1 VVFTSRLHPKNSV
14 RSLDGQGEID
24 SMSAGAPWSVKGI
37 DPKAR
42 EVAKDH
48 ARRSGMTLGEWLNRV
63 ILEDEEAG
71 GDLSA
76 PESAP
81 YAAPEPPP
89 LRAFADVPR
98 PRLVAETP
106 APRHDELSRVAHALD
121 RLTDR
126 LEASETRTGLTVS
139 SVEHTVRQ
147 AVARIEAAERESL
160 AVATR
165 FESAVELMGGE
176 QARMTERLRR
186 FESEAAGPRSTE
198 ALRAIEQSV
207 GRMAGQLYEG
217 ESRTREGIAALETR
231 LGRAES
237 RITDPET
244 FMDEVVQRLGV
255 RLAAA
260 EGHTSEALETL
271 RRSFAALDSRLR
283 TIESGEGQEQRFEA
297 LAQALT
303 QQVDAARIQVS
314 ERLKAVDGGRV
325 DQRFAELAADVKAAE
340 QRSARAIQKMG
351 HEVLTMADTLNR
363 RLQNSEDRNAEAI
376 AQVGG
381 EMARVAGA
389 MEARFGRAE
398 QAQSDALERLSTEL
412 GRITDKLSERL
423 LISERRAA
431 EAIDDVGEQV
441 GRVSERMAQSQERT
455 AQDLADRIRES
466 EERTARLFEETHSRL
481 EQRLGEPARPNLDP
495 VVAESAP
502 VESSVVE
509 PSEIQAPPPVEA
521 PSALAVA
528 EAATEFAPQ
537 TPSAAAFG
545 PELFSRAEDAE
556 EDELDL
562 IDTLPAAPPPFGQPR
577 FDAGRFEAAEDYAP
591 IPEPEEDLFGLDQPE
606 PPADGEVTRS
616 LSTREVI
623 EQARAAARA
632 AAPPEKSERL
642 QVKAKASWRSNR
654 PPAFGASLF
663 GMRSRRGPS
672 STLQTAILVAGGAAF
687 LSVGAAGVV
696 LMQGSPERPAPQA
709 FAVEETPARAAV
721 ALAPQT
727 LGQLTPAPSELDRSR
742 PPAQLA
748 DALLTAFAKAA
759 KGVEAGEPGAL
770 AKLKAIAE
778 AGHPPAQFY
787 LGKLYETGDHGVK
800 QNLAEARRWTERAA
814 EGGDAAAMH
823 NLALFDF
830 RGEGGGQDLASAA
843 RWFHAAAE
851 QGIVDS
857 QYNLGLLYQSGSGV
871 PRDPAQAYTWFS
883 IAAAGGDA
891 QARANAEALQ
901 PQLSAGQ
908 RAAADGA
915 VAAFTAR
922 SGDAAA
928 QTAASQPSVS
938 VSVVAAQRILGRLGY
953 FQGSANGLASTRLAT
968 AVAAYQR
975 DQKLPVTGD
984 LDART
989 AQRLAVFS
997 R

>member
-1 VVFTSRLHPKNSV
+1 
-14 RSLDGQGEID
+14 
-24 SMSAGAPWSVKGI
+24 
-37 DPKAR
+37 
-42 EVAKDH
+42 
-48 ARRSGMTLGEWLNRV
+48 MTLGEWLNRV

-76 PESAP
+76 PDSAP

-89 LRAFADVPR
+89 RAFVDPPR

-106 APRHDELSRVAHALD
+106 APRSDELSRVAHALD

-126 LEASETRTGLTVS
+126 LEASETRTGLAVS

-165 FESAVELMGGE
+165 FEGAVELMGGE
-176 QARMTERLRR
+176 QARIGERLRR

-207 GRMAGQLYEG
+207 GRMAGQLYEAEG
-217 ESRTREGIAALETR
+217 RTRDGIAALEAR
-231 LGRAES
+231 LGRAET
-237 RITDPET
+237 RIADPAK
-244 FMDEVVQRLGV
+244 FMDEVVQRLGE

-260 EGHTSEALETL
+260 EGHTAEALDTL
-271 RRSFAALDSRLR
+271 RRSFAALDARLR
-283 TIESGEGQEQRFEA
+283 TVEGADQEQRFET
-297 LAQALT
+297 LAQTLT
-303 QQVDAARIQVS
+303 EQVDAARLQLS
-314 ERLKAVDGGRV
+314 ERLKAVEGGRV
-325 DQRFAELAADVKAAE
+325 DQRFAALAADVKASE

-363 RLQNSEDRNAEAI
+363 RLQSSEDRNAEAI

-398 QAQSDALERLSTEL
+398 QAQAQALERLSTEL

-423 LISERRAA
+423 LVSERRAA

-441 GRVSERMAQSQERT
+441 SRVTERMTQSQERT
-455 AQDLADRIRES
+455 AQDLADKIRES
-466 EERTARLFEETHSRL
+466 EARTALLLDEARSRL
-481 EQRLGEPARPNLDP
+481 EQRLDEAPRP
-495 VVAESAP
+495 VA
-502 VESSVVE
+502 ESSVVGSPIVE
-509 PSEIQAPPPVEA
+509 MAEQSAPPAAAEPAADAAPPA
-521 PSALAVA
+521 PS
-528 EAATEFAPQ
+528 P
-537 TPSAAAFG
+537 AAFG
-545 PELFSRAEDAE
+545 PELFSRAEEAE

-562 IDTLPAAPPPFGQPR
+562 IDTLAAGSAFAPDRLDAGIGSGRPESPR
-577 FDAGRFEAAEDYAP
+577 FDAGRFEPMEHYAP

-606 PPADGEVTRS
+606 PPADGELPRS

-632 AAPPEKSERL
+632 AAPPEKPERL
-642 QVKAKASWRSNR
+642 QVKAKAAWRSNR
-654 PPAFGASLF
+654 PAAFGASLF
-663 GMRSRRGPS
+663 GARARRAPN

-696 LMQGSPERPAPQA
+696 LMQGAPERPAPET
-709 FAVEETPARAAV
+709 FAVEQAPARAAV

-727 LGQLTPAPSELDRSR
+727 LGQVTPTPGEAAAAR

-770 AKLKAIAE
+770 AKLRAIAE

-843 RWFHAAAE
+843 RWFRAAAE

-891 QARANAEALQ
+891 QARANAETLRA
-901 PQLSAGQ
+901 QLTPGQ

-915 VAAFTAR
+915 VAAFTA
-922 SGDAAA
+922 GAGAVAA
-928 QTAASQPSVS
+928 QAAGSQSSVS
-938 VSVVAAQRILGRLGY
+938 VSIVAAQRILGRLGY
-953 FQGSANGLASTRLAT
+953 FQGPANGMASTRLAT

-975 DQKLPVTGD
+975 DQKLPATGD

>member
-1 VVFTSRLHPKNSV
+1 
-14 RSLDGQGEID
+14 
-24 SMSAGAPWSVKGI
+24 
-37 DPKAR
+37 
-42 EVAKDH
+42 
-48 ARRSGMTLGEWLNRV
+48 MTLGEWLNRV

-76 PESAP
+76 PEPVS
-81 YAAPEPPP
+81 YAAPEPPA
-89 LRAFADVPR
+89 RAFADTPR

-106 APRHDELSRVAHALD
+106 APRHDELARVAHALD

-126 LEASETRTGLTVS
+126 LEASETRTGLTVT

-176 QARMTERLRR
+176 QARIVERLRR

-217 ESRTREGIAALETR
+217 ESRTREGIAALDAR

-237 RITDPET
+237 RITDPAK
-244 FMDEVVQRLGV
+244 FMDDVVQRLGE

-260 EGHTSEALETL
+260 EGHTTEALDTL

-283 TIESGEGQEQRFEA
+283 TVEGGDGQDQRFEA

-303 QQVDAARIQVS
+303 EQVDAARIQVS

-325 DQRFAELAADVKAAE
+325 DQRFAELAADVQAAE

-398 QAQSDALERLSTEL
+398 RAQSDALERLSSEL

-423 LISERRAA
+423 LVSERRAA

-441 GRVSERMAQSQERT
+441 SRVSERMAQSQERST
-455 AQDLADRIRES
+455 QDLADRIRES
-466 EERTARLFEETHSRL
+466 EERTARLFEATHSRQ
-481 EQRLGEPARPNLDP
+481 EQRLGEPTPPMLDSAP
-495 VVAESAP
+495 EAAPAESSPAQ
-502 VESSVVE
+502 SSVIE
-509 PSEIQAPPPVEA
+509 LSQLEA
-521 PSALAVA
+521 PAIEAPTLPPAA
-528 EAATEFAPQ
+528 EPAMEAAQ
-537 TPSAAAFG
+537 TPSPAAFG

-562 IDTLPAAPPPFGQPR
+562 IDTLPAPPPFAQPR
-577 FDAGRFEAAEDYAP
+577 MDVGRFESAEDYAP

-606 PPADGEVTRS
+606 PPADGEVSRS

-632 AAPPEKSERL
+632 AAPPEKPERL

-654 PPAFGASLF
+654 PAAFGASLF

-709 FAVEETPARAAV
+709 FVVEETPARAAV

-727 LGQLTPAPSELDRSR
+727 LGPLTAAPSEMDRSR

-759 KGVEAGEPGAL
+759 KGVEAGDPGAL

-800 QNLAEARRWTERAA
+800 QNFAEARRWTERAA

-830 RGEGGGQDLASAA
+830 RGEGGSQDLASAA
-843 RWFHAAAE
+843 RWFHAAAA

-871 PRDPAQAYTWFS
+871 PRDLAQAYTWFS

-891 QARANAEALQ
+891 QARANAETLQ
-901 PQLSAGQ
+901 PQLSAAQ
-908 RAAADGA
+908 KAAADGA
-915 VAAFTAR
+915 VAVFTAH

-928 QTAASQPSVS
+928 QAAVSQPSVS

-953 FQGSANGLASTRLAT
+953 YQGSANGLASARLAT

-975 DQKLPVTGD
+975 DQKLPATGD

>member
-1 VVFTSRLHPKNSV
+1 MT
-14 RSLDGQGEID
+14 
-24 SMSAGAPWSVKGI
+24 AGAPWSVKGI
-37 DPKAR
+37 NPKAR

-63 ILEDEEAG
+63 ILEDEEVEP
-71 GDLSA
+71 SA
-76 PESAP
+76 PDPAA

-89 LRAFADVPR
+89 RAFAEVGR

-106 APRHDELSRVAHALD
+106 APRHDELARVAHALD

-147 AVARIEAAERESL
+147 AVARIEAAEREGL
-160 AVATR
+160 AVAAR
-165 FESAVELMGGE
+165 FEGAVERVSGE
-176 QARMTERLRR
+176 QVRLAERLRR

-207 GRMAGQLYEG
+207 GRMAGQLYEAEG
-217 ESRTREGIAALETR
+217 RTREGMAALESR
-231 LGRAES
+231 LGRAET
-237 RITDPET
+237 RIADPAK
-244 FMDEVVQRLGV
+244 FMDEVVQRLGE
-255 RLAAA
+255 RLAVA
-260 EGHTSEALETL
+260 EGHTGEALDTL
-271 RRSFAALDSRLR
+271 RRSFAALDKRLR
-283 TIESGEGQEQRFEA
+283 AVEGGGGVQAQRFEA
-297 LAQALT
+297 LAETLT
-303 QQVDAARIQVS
+303 EQVEAARAQLS
-314 ERLKAVDGGRV
+314 ERLKTVDGGRV
-325 DQRFAELAADVKAAE
+325 DRRFAELAADVKAAE
-340 QRSARAIQKMG
+340 QRSAEAIQKMG
-351 HEVLTMADTLNR
+351 REVLSIADTLNR
-363 RLQNSEDRNAEAI
+363 RLQSSEDRNAEAI

-398 QAQSDALERLSTEL
+398 QAQADALERLSTEL

-441 GRVSERMAQSQERT
+441 ARVTERMAQSQERT

-466 EERTARLFEETHSRL
+466 EERTAQLLEDAHNRL
-481 EQRLGEPARPNLDP
+481 EQRMSETPRAPA
-495 VVAESAP
+495 E
-502 VESSVVE
+502 
-509 PSEIQAPPPVEA
+509 PPP
-521 PSALAVA
+521 P
-528 EAATEFAPQ
+528 
-537 TPSAAAFG
+537 PSAAAFG
-545 PELFSRAEDAE
+545 PELFSRAEADD
-556 EDELDL
+556 DELDL
-562 IDTLPAAPPPFGQPR
+562 TETLAPAPYALQTFVPGRTEFGR
-577 FDAGRFEAAEDYAP
+577 TEFGRLETAQDYAP

-606 PPADGEVTRS
+606 PPADGEVAA

-632 AAPPEKSERL
+632 AAPPDRTERL
-642 QVKAKASWRSNR
+642 QVKAKANWRSSR
-654 PPAFGASLF
+654 PAPFASGLF
-663 GMRSRRGPS
+663 GLRPRRGPS

-696 LMQGSPERPAPQA
+696 LMQGPQGRPAPEIA
-709 FAVEETPARAAV
+709 AVAEDAPTRAAV

-727 LGQLTPAPSELDRSR
+727 LGALSPAPVEASRPR

-748 DALLTAFAKAA
+748 DALLAAFGKAA
-759 KGVEAGEPGAL
+759 KGVEAGDPGSL

-830 RGEGGGQDLASAA
+830 RGEGGTQNLAGAA
-843 RWFHAAAE
+843 RWFRAAAE

-857 QYNLGLLYQSGSGV
+857 QYNLGLLFQSGSGV
-871 PRDPAQAYTWFS
+871 PRDLAQAYAWFS

-891 QARANAEALQ
+891 QARANAQTLES
-901 PQLSAGQ
+901 QLTWEQRDAAD
-908 RAAADGA
+908 RAA
-915 VAAFTAR
+915 AAFTAR
-922 SGDAAA
+922 LAGAAA
-928 QTAASQPSVS
+928 VQPAVVARPTRAVS
-938 VSVVAAQRILGRLGY
+938 LVAAQRILGRLGY
-953 FQGSANGLASTRLAT
+953 FQGPANGIASGRLTT

-975 DQKLPVTGD
+975 DQKLPATGE
-984 LDART
+984 LDAST
-989 AQRLAVFS
+989 AQRLAVFA